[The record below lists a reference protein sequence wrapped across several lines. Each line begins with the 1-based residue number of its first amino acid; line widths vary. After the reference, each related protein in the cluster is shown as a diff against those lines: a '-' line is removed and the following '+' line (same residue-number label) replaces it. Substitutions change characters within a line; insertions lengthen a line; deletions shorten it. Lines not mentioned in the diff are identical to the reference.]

1 MENADTTCKSIIII
15 NRKNVCV
22 SRVLLCEAQIIIAD
36 IHRTGKKIFQELL
49 FGLFYILF
57 VGRLLPFIWAEISSF
72 SSRALHNFH
81 LFLLYFDFLKWKV
94 YFCVWEEREI
104 EKLLHCQQII
114 KNFIA
119 RVSFK
124 NKEKKNREGT

>member
-15 NRKNVCV
+15 NRKNICV

-72 SSRALHNFH
+72 SSRALHNFSSLSP
-81 LFLLYFDFLKWKV
+81 LFRFSEVKSVFL
-94 YFCVWEEREI
+94 CVRERLKNCCI
-104 EKLLHCQQII
+104 VSKLLKISSLEWVLKI
-114 KNFIA
+114 K
-119 RVSFK
+119 
-124 NKEKKNREGT
+124 KKNREGT

>member
-15 NRKNVCV
+15 NRKNICV

-72 SSRALHNFH
+72 SSRALHNFSSLSP
-81 LFLLYFDFLKWKV
+81 LFRFSEVKSVFL
-94 YFCVWEEREI
+94 CVREI